1 MSHLPPQQRQ
11 PGPSAGWA
19 NVAQGGRTALRGVS
33 GLLWVFV
40 LMAMA
45 AWSLFAWFAYSLAD
59 PVLAW
64 LTTSAPALIDGGR
77 GAVES
82 YGGKAAGDALK
93 TLDMGGLAGQA
104 VALLKVVIKPA
115 IVVLWALGMV
125 ALAVLPMLMSVAK
138 RLFGSRR

>member
-1 MSHLPPQQRQ
+1 MSRPPQQRRQ
-11 PGPSAGWA
+11 DSAVGWNA
-19 NVAQGGRTALRGVS
+19 AASSGGGALRRVS
-33 GLLWVFV
+33 GLFWV
-40 LMAMA
+40 LALLAMA

-64 LTTSAPALIDGGR
+64 LSTSAPALVDSGR

-104 VALLKVVIKPA
+104 IALLKLVVKPA
-115 IVVLWALGMV
+115 IVVIWVLGMV
-125 ALAVLPMLMSVAK
+125 ALAVLPMLMSAVR